1 MAIILYKF
9 WCQICFTVL
18 FGIILQQLQDTRK
31 SQRNLIGSFVTKS
44 FNTLILLK
52 NFCEFGQTYLV
63 SKTLMYT
70 YSLIANVHIRIIM
83 SPQDTN

>member
-31 SQRNLIGSFVTKS
+31 SQRKLIGSFVTKS
-44 FNTLILLK
+44 FNSQYSYLTQKLL
-52 NFCEFGQTYLV
+52 
-63 SKTLMYT
+63 
-70 YSLIANVHIRIIM
+70 
-83 SPQDTN
+83 